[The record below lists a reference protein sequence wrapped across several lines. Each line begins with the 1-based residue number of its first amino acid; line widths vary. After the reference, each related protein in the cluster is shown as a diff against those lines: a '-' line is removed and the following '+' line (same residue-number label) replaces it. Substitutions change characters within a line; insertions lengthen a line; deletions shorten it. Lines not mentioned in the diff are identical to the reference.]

1 MSGSSWS
8 RAVSRAVFGVLLLG
22 AAAGAAAAQP
32 PASSAASSLDSQ
44 FQAAAADYDA
54 GKYLQAAQRLEALKL
69 QAPKSFEIREML
81 GLAYAAQS
89 QDAKAVGE
97 LQAAVRLKPNSA
109 TARTNLAAALSHSG
123 KKELAGEQFVKAV
136 ELAPHD
142 YDANHNLGE
151 FYIQS
156 GKLTEA
162 RPLLEEA
169 QRLHPDAY
177 DNGYDLAQLYLLT
190 GKLAEARQLAES
202 LLKQKDAAELHNLLG
217 QIAEKD
223 GKFVAAAN
231 EYQAA
236 ARMDPS
242 EDNLFDLGNELL
254 RHWTYAPAIEVFE
267 RGIARYPNAPRLRV
281 GLGVALYSTGKY
293 DDALQSLLAAADMAP
308 ADPGCY
314 PFLFKV
320 YDHFP
325 RQADAVIERFRRFAE
340 LQPGN
345 ARAQYYYAMALWKG
359 KSAENSGLDPGVV
372 EALLRKSIALDGSLA
387 ETHYQLANLYA
398 DQQDFGKA
406 VPEYERALQLN
417 PAISDAHY
425 RLGRYYARLGD
436 KDRSQQ
442 EIALYRKLRAQE
454 EARGDKQGAEVQR
467 FDYSET
473 GAPAPR

>member
-1 MSGSSWS
+1 VGLSEAS
-8 RAVSRAVFGVLLLG
+8 RYR
-22 AAAGAAAAQP
+22 AAALVCILALAGLAKAQQSQTLEREFQAASADYDVGKYVEAAAALE
-32 PASSAASSLDSQ
+32 SLLPQ
-44 FQAAAADYDA
+44 
-54 GKYLQAAQRLEALKL
+54 EA
-69 QAPKSFEIREML
+69 KSFQVHELL

-89 QDAKAVGE
+89 EDAKAVE
-97 LQAAVRLKPNSA
+97 QLRAAVRLKPNSA

-123 KKELAGEQFVKAV
+123 KKELAGEQFVKAAA
-136 ELAPHD
+136 LAPHD

-151 FYIQS
+151 FYIQG

-169 QRLHPDAY
+169 QRLRPDAY
-177 DNGYDLAQLYLLT
+177 DNGFDLAQLYLLT
-190 GKLAEARQLAES
+190 GKLHEASDLAES
-202 LLKQKDAAELHNLLG
+202 LLKQKNTGELHNLLG

-242 EDNLFDLGNELL
+242 EDNLFDLGDELL
-254 RHWTYAPAIEVFE
+254 RHWTYAPAIDVFE
-267 RGIARYPNAPRLRV
+267 RGIARYPNSPRLRI
-281 GLGVALYSTGKY
+281 GLGVAFYSTGKY
-293 DDALQSLLAAADMAP
+293 DDAVKSLLAAADLAP

-314 PFLFKV
+314 LFLLKV

-340 LQPGN
+340 LQPEN
-345 ARAQYYYAMALWKG
+345 AQAQYYYAMSLWKG
-359 KSAENSGLDPGVV
+359 RQDENSASDLDVI
-372 EALLRKSIALDGSLA
+372 EALLRKSIALDGGFA

-398 DQQDFGKA
+398 DRQEYGKA
-406 VPEYERALQLN
+406 VPEYERALRLN

-442 EIALYRKLRAQE
+442 EIALYQKFRAQA
-454 EARGDKQGAEVQR
+454 EAEGDKQGAEVRR
-467 FDYSET
+467 FDYS
-473 GAPAPR
+473 ADAAAAKP